1 MSTPVRPY
9 ARLQLSIVAMIGA
22 AVIWVFV
29 NDRVDPLWNLR
40 LAYVAMY
47 LTVLAGLVLLVGHS
61 GQVSLGHGAFMAVG
75 GYAMALALTRGVSLP
90 LAFVLVLMA
99 GAVFGVIVGVVAAR
113 LSGPYLA
120 GLTLGLAVG
129 LPALANRFPD
139 LLGGDS
145 GLLLDGPYP
154 PESFGFE
161 FPIERWQAWI
171 AGGIAILV
179 VTAVAALL
187 ASSVGRAVR
196 AVRDHE
202 SAAALS
208 GIDPART
215 KVAAFAVS
223 AVCAA
228 LSGGVFVT
236 ILGLAAPGAFSIGL
250 SLSLLVGV
258 IVGGRHSLVGAVIG
272 AVLMALL
279 RELLEAAVHVVSLPE
294 RVGVNLETFMY
305 GGLLLLTVGLAPA
318 GIAGMLHIR
327 TRRHLPHAP

>member
-1 MSTPVRPY
+1 MNRLLKTIPVLLVC
-9 ARLQLSIVAMIGA
+9 AVAWILL
-22 AVIWVFV
+22 
-29 NDRVDPLWNLR
+29 NDRVDALWNLR

-47 LTVLAGLVLLVGHS
+47 ATVLSGMVLLVGHS

-75 GYAMALALTRGVSLP
+75 GYAFAVALMRGWSLP
-90 LAFVLVLMA
+90 VAFVAVICA
-99 GAVFGVIVGVVAAR
+99 AAVFGIGVGVVAAR

-154 PESFGFE
+154 PESFGME
-161 FPIERWQAWI
+161 FPLERWQAWI
-171 AGGIAILV
+171 AGAVGIV
-179 VTAVAALL
+179 VIAMVAALIHSP
-187 ASSVGRAVR
+187 AGRAVR

-202 SAAALS
+202 AAAALV
-208 GIDPART
+208 GINPARA

-228 LSGGVFVT
+228 LAGAVLTVV
-236 ILGLAAPGAFSIGL
+236 LGLAAPGAFGIGL

-258 IVGGRHSLVGAVIG
+258 VVGGRQSLVGAGLGALLLALLPELLSG
-272 AVLMALL
+272 AVSGLALPD
-279 RELLEAAVHVVSLPE
+279 RIA
-294 RVGVNLETFMY
+294 VNLAALVY
-305 GGLLLLTVGLAPA
+305 GLLLLATVGLAPA
-318 GIAGMLHIR
+318 GVAGLSR
-327 TRRHLPHAP
+327 FAGRKHLPE